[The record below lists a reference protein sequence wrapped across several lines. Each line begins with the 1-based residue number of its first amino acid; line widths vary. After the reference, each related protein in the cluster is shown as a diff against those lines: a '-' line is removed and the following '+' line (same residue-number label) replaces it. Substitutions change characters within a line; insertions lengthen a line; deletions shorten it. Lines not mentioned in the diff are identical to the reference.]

1 MFKKNRLL
9 FILVGIVVILLIVL
23 LVGKKQ
29 GWIGGG
35 KETEVSVEAVSHK
48 EIVERVSASGKIY
61 PELDVKLSPDV
72 SGEVTQLYIKEGDSV
87 QAGMVLAKIK
97 PDIYQAIL
105 DRSVA
110 ALNTAKSNSLQ
121 SQSALI
127 QVTAELERAEK
138 NYNRNKELH
147 NQKVISDADFENI
160 DAAYKAAKANYD
172 GALMTVKAADYNVQ
186 SAEASVKEATEDL
199 RKTTIYAPITGIVS
213 QLNIEKGERVLG
225 TTQMEGTDMM
235 HISDLNA
242 IEARVDVSENDVLR
256 VQLGDTSEIELDA
269 YPDKKFKG
277 VVKQIANSAKST
289 LTGQS
294 EQVTNFEVKIL
305 LLKDSYKELIG
316 SEGKKFPFL
325 PGMSASVAIMTNKV
339 TNVLAI
345 PIQSVTTRDAADTL
359 SAKNATAAGA
369 AAKADGNKEA
379 KKESGKPLEV
389 VFVVKDGIAKTVA
402 VKTGIQDDEFIEIK
416 SGLKGDEMVVTGPF
430 SAISRLLKN
439 GDEVKVV
446 EKEKLFSIESK

>member
-1 MFKKNRLL
+1 MFKKNRVLYIL
-9 FILVGIVVILLIVL
+9 IAIALILVIVL

-29 GWIGGG
+29 GWIGGSKG
-35 KETEVSVEAVSHK
+35 TEVSVETVSHK
-48 EIVERVSASGKIY
+48 EITERVSASGKIY

-72 SGEVTQLYIKEGDSV
+72 SGEVTELYIKEGDSV
-87 QAGMVLAKIK
+87 KAGMVLAKIK

-110 ALNTAKSNSLQ
+110 ALNTSKSNSLQ
-121 SQSALI
+121 SQAALI
-127 QVTAELERAEK
+127 QVTAELERSEK
-138 NYNRNKELH
+138 NYNRNKDLH

-160 DAAYKAAKANYD
+160 EAAYKAAKANYD
-172 GALMTVKAADYNVQ
+172 GALMTVKAADYSVQ
-186 SAEASVKEATEDL
+186 SAQASVKEATEDL
-199 RKTTIYAPITGIVS
+199 RKTTIYAPINGIVS

-225 TTQMEGTDMM
+225 TTQMQGTDMM

-305 LLKDSYKELIG
+305 LVKDSYKELIG
-316 SEGKKFPFL
+316 ADGKKFPFL
-325 PGMSASVAIMTNKV
+325 PGMSASVAILTNKV
-339 TNVLAI
+339 TNVIAV
-345 PIQSVTTRDAADTL
+345 PIQAVTTREETEDTL
-359 SAKNATAAGA
+359 
-369 AAKADGNKEA
+369 AAKSKTGSDIKNT
-379 KKESGKPLEV
+379 KKDAVKQQEV
-389 VFVVKDGIAKTVA
+389 VFVIKNGIANTVA

-416 SGLKGDEMVVTGPF
+416 SGLKGDEQVITAPF

-439 GDEVKVV
+439 GDVVKVV
-446 EKEKLFSIESK
+446 DKDKLFNTEAK